1 MPYQCFAYEHPVFGP
16 AMRIIASVTNSPF
29 AQVTTTFAHGYPNGT
44 IVRFD
49 IPPALGMTQ
58 LNQLTSPIFVT
69 SPTTFSTN
77 IDTTT
82 FAPFVIPVGLSSKIN
97 ICGLSVP
104 IGSSNDTLAPAEINL
119 LKGVL

>member
-1 MPYQCFAYEHPVFGP
+1 MAYQCYANQNPVFGP

-29 AQVTTTFAHGYPNGT
+29 ALVTTTFPHGYPNGT

-49 IPPALGMTQ
+49 IPPALGMPQ
-58 LNQLTSPIFVT
+58 LDQLTSPIFVT
-69 SPTTFSTN
+69 SPTTFTTN

-82 FAPFVIPVGLSSKIN
+82 FEPFVIPVDISSRIN

-104 IGSSNDTLAPAEINL
+104 IGSANYTLAPAEINL

>member
-1 MPYQCFAYEHPVFGP
+1 MVYQCFAYRHPVYGP
-16 AMRIIASVTNSPF
+16 AMRIIAAVTNSPF
-29 AQVTTTFAHGYPNGT
+29 AQVTTTFEHGYPNGT

-58 LNQLTSPIFVT
+58 LNQLTSPIVIT

-77 IDTTT
+77 IDTSL
-82 FAPFVIPVGLSSKIN
+82 FAPFVIPVLASSKIN

-104 IGSSNDTLAPAEINL
+104 IGSSNNTLAPAEKNL
-119 LKGVL
+119 LPRVI